1 MIPNWDDYLTRQQ
14 VELLAKKVH
23 PNRVSVRDGF
33 AYMEASDIKA
43 EMTRIFGFARW
54 SSRVTEQVCVH
65 KEQKESNAGKP
76 VWYVVYTSRVLL
88 TVCSPN
94 GTQLAEYEE
103 GHAGDSTHPVLGE
116 AYGGAITNSESYAFK
131 RAAVMLGDQFG
142 ASLYQKGSR
151 EALVRW
157 TLVMPPADD
166 DEAQRDE
173 LKPDTDNVPVV
184 VAESL
189 EVPAREDS
197 HEQSAAPI
205 PEQPGA
211 LDEEDARALRVAE
224 LTKDLLAAQTRS
236 SVGGIA
242 GQIGKEKL
250 GSALTYDADNNAL
263 TLNALLDQALKN
275 VTRSAAK
282 ASA

>member
-14 VELLAKKVH
+14 VELLAMKVH

-43 EMTRIFGFARW
+43 EMSRIFGFARW

-88 TVCSPN
+88 TICSPN

-166 DEAQRDE
+166 DAQRDH
-173 LKPDTDNVPVV
+173 PDTENVPVV

-189 EVPAREDS
+189 EVPAREDQ

-211 LDEEDARALRVAE
+211 LDEVDARAMRVQD
-224 LTKDLLAAQTRS
+224 LTAQLLAAQTRS
-236 SVGGIA
+236 AVGGIA

-250 GSALTYDADNNAL
+250 GSALTFDADNNAL
-263 TLNALLDQALKN
+263 TLNALLDQALKT
-275 VTRSAAK
+275 VTRSATK